1 MKSRYIIGAVVAIIL
16 ATVGWFALES
26 SSIEYADLERAEL
39 LQSTV
44 QVVGTWA
51 KDEGSDYDSEA
62 NIFRFT
68 LEDENGRRVPV
79 ELNGAKPNNFEIAV
93 SVVVKGRIENG
104 TMKASHVLTKCPSKY
119 DGESPMELKN
129 S

>member
-1 MKSRYIIGAVVAIIL
+1 MKPRYIIGSIVAIIL

-26 SSIEYADLERAEL
+26 SSVEYANLERAEK

-44 QVVGTWA
+44 QVVGTWV
-51 KDEGSDYDSEA
+51 KEKGMDYD
-62 NIFRFT
+62 NKNDIFSFT
-68 LEDENGRRVPV
+68 LEDEDGKRVPV
-79 ELNGAKPNNFEIAV
+79 ELRGAKPNNFEIAI

-119 DGESPMELKN
+119 DGEAPDLMKKS
-129 S
+129 